1 MNDPIIFVTLDPLR
15 GLGIEKRYDNFH
27 LVCFDYTP
35 VVDMLMSEG
44 ISVFCLEKEAPEI
57 SLPHSTRHL
66 LTHPLVQEYILGNS
80 TRIVNIAV
88 FKPTFSI
95 PHVLGKTP
103 LGTTRQV
110 HSLNADVKIT
120 KQLENKLHFFNL
132 CLRNNLP
139 HTPAHMQHLQTL
151 EFEEQSKKL
160 GTPFVIQFETG
171 WFGNRTFFI
180 HEQESLKKLQK
191 QYSNR
196 QVLIAPFIKG
206 PVLTNNIMVGTT
218 HTYQTYP
225 FMQLNDT
232 AKTIPRL
239 SRLPGS
245 TIGNVWGP
253 LDGILGKYTNTVVQ
267 TIHIYTEQI
276 GTILRD
282 MGFHG
287 YAGLDFLISEAG
299 EVFLQE
305 LNPRFTASV
314 QMITQLENEAIG
326 SSLLDLHFREF
337 GIDLPHHSYYE
348 PAVYFEELSG
358 CRVIARNTHDA
369 AMQLADTMSS
379 GVYTVQKNNSVKFDH
394 PGYQTSLLAPDQCHI
409 FIANSKRRINPDEEI
424 FQIQSTSL
432 PPQKVEELARSIKSG
447 ILFSE
452 TLS

>member
-95 PHVLGKTP
+95 PHVLGKTS

-110 HSLNADVKIT
+110 YSLNADVKIT
-120 KQLENKLHFFNL
+120 KKLENKLHFFNL

-139 HTPAHMQHLQTL
+139 HTPAQVQHLHTL

-206 PVLTNNIMVGTT
+206 PVLTNNIMVGNT
-218 HTYQTYP
+218 HTYQSYP

-232 AKTIPRL
+232 AESMPKL

-245 TIGNVWGP
+245 TIGNVWGS

-267 TIHIYTEQI
+267 TIYTYTEQL
-276 GTILRD
+276 GSILRD
-282 MGFHG
+282 MGFRG

-314 QMITQLENEAIG
+314 QMITQLEEEAIG
-326 SSLLDLHFREF
+326 SSLLDLHFRTF
-337 GIDLPHHSYYE
+337 GINLLQDTVYE
-348 PAVYFEELSG
+348 TDEYFLQLSG

-379 GVYTVQKNNSVKFDH
+379 GVYTVQKDNSVTFDH
-394 PGYQTSLLAPDQCHI
+394 PGYQTTLLAPDQCHI
-409 FIANSKRRINPDEEI
+409 FFADSKRNINPDEEI